1 MKTLDY
7 LFCIL
12 FYYIEEKGKEGIEYF
27 FNLNILNDLIMILDN
42 FSFLIL
48 QKFIRLINLIISK
61 GTIEQVQFI
70 IQIPEIIEQIINYSL
85 QIDEESKYY
94 NTISSIFEIILNY
107 IVKTRNKVIPNE
119 LITKFYDISESNPI
133 IHNFFSSIMNL
144 YKI

>member
-1 MKTLDY
+1 
-7 LFCIL
+7 
-12 FYYIEEKGKEGIEYF
+12 
-27 FNLNILNDLIMILDN
+27 MILDN